1 MKKIISLLILFI
13 VIVSLPLA
21 ADSDL
26 AVIGMAG
33 GYSSKDGTA
42 LLGFNGL
49 YSYYASVDPSFGIGY
64 GLKGDFL
71 FGLNHPD
78 DLLLSFG
85 FITGLGLQFQF
96 INGLSLNLLLGP
108 AVVAETGVG
117 EPSVGIGIGLD
128 TSLSYFIGESKAVG
142 FTVGATVY
150 PQFFVFDDVRD
161 THFSIMANGYIGM
174 ALRFPASLIVIPV
187 LDYILD

>member
-1 MKKIISLLILFI
+1 MKKALSLIILFVMI
-13 VIVSLPLA
+13 ASVPLT

-26 AVIGMAG
+26 ALIGMAG
-33 GYSSKDGTA
+33 GYSSKDNTA

-49 YSYYASVDPSFGIGY
+49 YSYYASVDPSY
-64 GLKGDFL
+64 GVGCGVKGDFL
-71 FGLNHPD
+71 FGVNHPD
-78 DLLLSFG
+78 DLSLSFS
-85 FITGLGLQFQF
+85 FLTGLALEFQF
-96 INGLSLNLLLGP
+96 LNGLSLNFLLGP

-117 EPSVGIGIGLD
+117 EPYVGIGVGLD

-174 ALRFPASLIVIPV
+174 ALRFPASLIAIPV

>member
-49 YSYYASVDPSFGIGY
+49 YSYYASVDPSFGIG
-64 GLKGDFL
+64 
-71 FGLNHPD
+71 
-78 DLLLSFG
+78 
-85 FITGLGLQFQF
+85 
-96 INGLSLNLLLGP
+96 
-108 AVVAETGVG
+108 V
-117 EPSVGIGIGLD
+117 GLD

-174 ALRFPASLIVIPV
+174 ALRFPASLIAIPV
-187 LDYILD
+187 LNYILD